1 MRNVA
6 LSTAVICCLFAAM
19 WQLATKATNKP
30 TEKTAAKIAV
40 ENKSGFQCPALYGV
54 PGAAMDQDFPGT
66 IKHCK
71 CEIGAMLEQR
81 DGSFRCSYCGKTE
94 NE

>member
-1 MRNVA
+1 MRNIVA
-6 LSTAVICCLFAAM
+6 SVAIIICLSLGV
-19 WQLATKATNKP
+19 WQIK
-30 TEKTAAKIAV
+30 TEGHKEQQPSTTV
-40 ENKSGFQCPALYGV
+40 TERTGMQCPALYGV
-54 PGAAMDQDFPGT
+54 PGATVDQDLPSS

-71 CEIGAMLEQR
+71 CEIGAMLEQK